1 MKQPG
6 EIKMKGQWREK
17 SPLCCASSIYFR
29 KKYQNSKILFS
40 PGGAIN
46 RSKVGDLYA
55 GVPPNIPSPPP
66 SHLLSIT
73 ECAPPPSLPV
83 VRPSPLP
90 VSPSP
95 FLPLN
100 SPLPAPQRPKKYS
113 VCARLR
119 HPLRHPSPIA
129 ASPRSEEFAFGD
141 ILPPTKSDRRRSPWR
156 SHTNVVTHVSLIKR
170 HLSDLFEFKQ
180 RSASSPARPYAPT
193 EAVQSG
199 KAHGGR
205 RTHCRSDTSVQI
217 FH

>member
-1 MKQPG
+1 MRDWCPTSYNSVCFSA
-6 EIKMKGQWREK
+6 EK
-17 SPLCCASSIYFR
+17 SYQFTFNLPL
-29 KKYQNSKILFS
+29 ILGS
-40 PGGAIN
+40 
-46 RSKVGDLYA
+46 
-55 GVPPNIPSPPP
+55 
-66 SHLLSIT
+66 LLT
-73 ECAPPPSLPV
+73 
-83 VRPSPLP
+83 RSPL
-90 VSPSP
+90 
-95 FLPLN
+95 

-119 HPLRHPSPIA
+119 HPLRHLSPIA

-156 SHTNVVTHVSLIKR
+156 SHTNVVTHISLIKR